1 MEINF
6 LWILL
11 LLQGSA
17 GDPIVRKYVAS
28 GLSRAAVPYA
38 VATYGDNPAKV
49 FFLSSLPVH

>member
-49 FFLSSLPVH
+49 FP